1 MKEHV
6 GDGTWFWWLRSPSAS
21 YSYYFVFVIT
31 DGTVGNYYA
40 YYSLGFAPGFD
51 L

>member
-1 MKEHV
+1 MGRGIGGSV
-6 GDGTWFWWLRSPSAS
+6 LRVRAS
-21 YSYYFVFVIT
+21 SRCFVLVIT
-31 DGTVGNYYA
+31 DGTVDNRYA